1 MTQTNIGIQTD
12 IQSNYLSETGENER
26 LTIIQMPSKLNEQII
41 KRKIEVNFQV
51 DNSKFDSK

>member
-1 MTQTNIGIQTD
+1 MQTD